1 MGRISILARVWLALV
16 ALTAVSV
23 IVAERLGM
31 REVAIVAI
39 FVIAAIKGELILD
52 HFMEARH
59 AERHWPI
66 MYGIW
71 LIVVTLLLVGGH
83 LTAPA

>member
-16 ALTAVSV
+16 ALTAISV

-71 LIVVTLLLVGGH
+71 LIVVTVLLVGGH
-83 LTAPA
+83 LTTRS

>member
-1 MGRISILARVWLALV
+1 MGRISTLTRVWLVLV
-16 ALTAVSV
+16 VLTAVSV

-83 LTAPA
+83 LTTSA

>member
-1 MGRISILARVWLALV
+1 MGRISTLTRVWLALV

-52 HFMEARH
+52 HFMEAQIGR
-59 AERHWPI
+59 ASCRER
-66 MYGIW
+66 
-71 LIVVTLLLVGGH
+71 V
-83 LTAPA
+83 

>member
-83 LTAPA
+83 LTTPA

>member
-83 LTAPA
+83 LTTRA

>member
-1 MGRISILARVWLALV
+1 MGRISTLTRVWLALV

-83 LTAPA
+83 LTTPA